1 MGTTWAA
8 ERESVTESFD
18 GYRPVLSEMDRHR
31 FPEKA
36 RRAVELVMRQAAYRY
51 GKGASEE
58 EVWGIAGM
66 LHDADYEKWP
76 EDHPNRIVAWLRDRG
91 EGRIAYAVSAH
102 YTPCLTRARSIGR
115 FSPATSSLEAG
126 CTRRCA
132 RRTPSRTY
140 KGC

>member
-1 MGTTWAA
+1 M
-8 ERESVTESFD
+8 
-18 GYRPVLSEMDRHR
+18 SEMDRHR

-102 YTPCLTRARSIGR
+102 YTQWNVPYESPLDRALLACDELVGGR
-115 FSPATSSLEAG
+115 LYETLCSTNPIENLQGLLKKWPGT
-126 CTRRCA
+126 
-132 RRTPSRTY
+132 
-140 KGC
+140 